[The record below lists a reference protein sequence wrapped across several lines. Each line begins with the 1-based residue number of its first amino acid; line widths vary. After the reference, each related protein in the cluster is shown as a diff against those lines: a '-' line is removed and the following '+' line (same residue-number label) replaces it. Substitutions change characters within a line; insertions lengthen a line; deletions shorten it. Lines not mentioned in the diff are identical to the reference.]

1 MHGAELYLVI
11 GALVLF
17 AIGRQF
23 LARPVS
29 DGRWW
34 LIPAGL
40 FVYGLYQMT
49 QQPLP
54 GLAESAAL
62 GLDIVIS
69 IGSGLLRGLTT
80 RVWVAA
86 DGRTMKR
93 GTLVTLVAWV
103 ASFAARFGAAA
114 LFHTGFD
121 QPSLLV
127 FLGISLGIQAAVVQ
141 LKAQR
146 EQGGEP
152 RHQAPPDGG
161 SGGGPPRRKV
171 RSGI

>member
-11 GALVLF
+11 GALVVL

-29 DGRWW
+29 EGRWW

-40 FVYGLYQMT
+40 IVYGLYQMT
-49 QQPLP
+49 REPLP
-54 GLAESAAL
+54 GVAASAAL
-62 GLDIVIS
+62 GVDIVIS
-69 IGSGLLRGLTT
+69 IVFGLLRGLTT

-93 GTLVTLVAWV
+93 GTLLTLVCWV
-103 ASFAARFGAAA
+103 ASFGARFGAVA

-127 FLGISLGIQAAVVQ
+127 FLGVSLGVQAAVVQ
-141 LKAQR
+141 LKAQGR
-146 EQGGEP
+146 L
-152 RHQAPPDGG
+152 A
-161 SGGGPPRRKV
+161 
-171 RSGI
+171 RSIL

>member
-11 GALVLF
+11 GGLVLL

-23 LARPVS
+23 LTRPVGE
-29 DGRWW
+29 GRWW

-40 FVYGLYQMT
+40 VAYGLIQVT

-54 GLAESAAL
+54 GLAASGAL
-62 GLDIVIS
+62 GVDVAIS
-69 IGSGLLRGLTT
+69 IASGLLRGLTT

-93 GTLVTLVAWV
+93 GTLLTLACWV
-103 ASFAARFGAAA
+103 GSFAARFGALA
-114 LFHTGFD
+114 LFHTGFEGAG
-121 QPSLLV
+121 LLV
-127 FLGISLGIQAAVVQ
+127 FLGISLGIQAVVVQ

-146 EQGGEP
+146 EF
-152 RHQAPPDGG
+152 A
-161 SGGGPPRRKV
+161 
-171 RSGI
+171 RSIL